1 MSENPY
7 GRFQRKELILRDEL
21 AIDRTILANERTL
34 LAYLRG
40 TLTLVIAGVTF
51 LHFFDNGLLFYIGVI
66 CVPLGLA
73 TGIVGSLRYRRM
85 DKRIR
90 TARES
95 GQNDKSET
103 SEAG

>member
-1 MSENPY
+1 MTENPY
-7 GRFQRKELILRDEL
+7 ERFQCKELILRDEL
-21 AIDRTILANERTL
+21 AIDRTILANERTI

-40 TLTLVIAGVTF
+40 ALTLVIAGATF
-51 LHFFDNGLLFYIGVI
+51 LHFFDKGVLFYIGII

-73 TGIVGSLRYRRM
+73 VGIFGVLRYWKM

-95 GQNDKSET
+95 IKQ
-103 SEAG
+103 